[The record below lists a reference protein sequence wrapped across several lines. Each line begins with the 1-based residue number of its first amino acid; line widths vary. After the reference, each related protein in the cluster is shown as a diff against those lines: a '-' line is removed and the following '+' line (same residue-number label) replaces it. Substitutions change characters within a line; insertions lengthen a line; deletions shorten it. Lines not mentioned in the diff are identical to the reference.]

1 MKIRVLDGQSL
12 FDIAIRRCG
21 DAKAAYAIA
30 ELNGLSITEPLMAGQ
45 ALEIPEPYDKDVSGY
60 FSSRNIE
67 PATAL
72 TADVFDSVE
81 DEGLDFWIVEVDF
94 IIS

>member
-1 MKIRVLDGQSL
+1 MKVKVLDGQSL

-21 DAKAAYAIA
+21 DISAAYSIA
-30 ELNGLSITEPLMAGQ
+30 EMNGLSITDPLTAGQ
-45 ALEIPEPYDKDVSGY
+45 ELEIPDPYDKDVAGY
-60 FSSRNIE
+60 FSNRGIE

-72 TADVFDSVE
+72 TSEVFESVE
-81 DEGLDFWIVEVDF
+81 NEGLDYWILEVDF